1 MAKLQRWNALPKC
14 SFCGK
19 PRDRVTKII
28 AGPGVWICNECVE
41 LCSDIIGAESESAA
55 TENEAATPATPEGVS
70 QRASA
75 SRSKVALTPPILRLV
90 LASGSASRLRVLR
103 DAGFDPTVV
112 VSGVDEGFD
121 GLNSAQA
128 VVAIAERK
136 ASAVADRCR
145 DSLVIACDS
154 MLELDGEA
162 LGKPVSRAETR
173 EIWRRLSNRRASLN
187 TGHCLIET
195 AAGRRRSRLVSSI
208 VEFGAPSAE
217 EVASYAA
224 TEEPF
229 ALAGAFSIEG
239 LSGPFVRAVYGSP
252 SNVLGLSLPDLRDML
267 LEVGVEITD
276 LWRQDRM
283 GTPPTPDP

>member
-1 MAKLQRWNALPKC
+1 M
-14 SFCGK
+14 
-19 PRDRVTKII
+19 
-28 AGPGVWICNECVE
+28 
-41 LCSDIIGAESESAA
+41 
-55 TENEAATPATPEGVS
+55 
-70 QRASA
+70 
-75 SRSKVALTPPILRLV
+75 ALTPPILRLV

-121 GLNSAQA
+121 GLNPAQA

-145 DSLVIACDS
+145 DSLVIVCDS

-162 LGKPVSRAETR
+162 LGKPVSRRETR

-208 VEFGAPSAE
+208 VESRRTQRRRGRLICRHRRTVRSGRRIQYRRIVRTFRQGGVRQPQQRSR
-217 EVASYAA
+217 
-224 TEEPF
+224 PF
-229 ALAGAFSIEG
+229 LAGSAGHASRSLASRSPTCGDRIAWERPRPRTPSRG
-239 LSGPFVRAVYGSP
+239 TTSARSVSPMPRPLLAIGRGGHSGPSSER
-252 SNVLGLSLPDLRDML
+252 PD
-267 LEVGVEITD
+267 
-276 LWRQDRM
+276 
-283 GTPPTPDP
+283 